1 MNSPPKDSTVRP
13 SSLAEREATLRSPAR
28 LAAVQRTGLLDSAPE
43 ASFDALTRLAARLLK
58 VPSSFIAIAD
68 VDRDFYKSFYGF
80 DESLASTRQ
89 LTGQTFCHHTLARS
103 SLLAIADTH
112 ADPAWSA
119 VPTVRT
125 LGVRAY
131 AGVPLR
137 LEGQTIGSFCAVD
150 TQPHA
155 WSDDEL
161 EVLREMAASAERELG
176 LRAALIRAHTEAEHA
191 RSLAR
196 AREEIIAVVA
206 HDLRTPLQVVQLC
219 ASILQRT
226 GTTEHDT
233 VAMRMLTAVDSM
245 RRVTD
250 ELLSQGMLPE
260 SIASLRQPVNVATLL
275 ADAVRMMAPIA
286 ERSAIMVELGAVQD
300 APIVVDYAQLLR
312 VLSNLI
318 GNAIKYCPAGSRV
331 RVSARCEAREVLLEV
346 ADNGPG
352 MTHAERE
359 HAFERGWQ
367 GAASLARGDGS
378 GLGLS
383 IVKSITEQ
391 HGGRIML
398 HSEPGAGSCFT
409 VALPLEP

>member
-1 MNSPPKDSTVRP
+1 MHSPPEDSPVRP
-13 SSLAEREATLRSPAR
+13 SSLAEREAALRSPAR
-28 LAAVQRTGLLDSAPE
+28 LAAVRRTGLLDSEQE
-43 ASFDALTRLAARLLK
+43 ASFDALTRLATRLLK

-68 VDRDFYKSFYGF
+68 ADRDFYKSFYGF
-80 DESLASTRQ
+80 DESLASRRQ
-89 LTGQTFCHHTLARS
+89 LTGQTFCHHTLVHS

-125 LGVRAY
+125 LGIRAY

-161 EVLREMAASAERELG
+161 EVLRELGTSAERELG
-176 LRAALIRAHTEAEHA
+176 LRAALARAQIEAEHA

-196 AREEIIAVVA
+196 AHEEIIAVVA

-219 ASILQRT
+219 ASTLRRT
-226 GTTEHDT
+226 GTAEHDT
-233 VAMRMLTAVDSM
+233 VARRMLTAVDSM

-250 ELLSQGMLPE
+250 ELLSQGTLPE
-260 SIASLRQPVNVATLL
+260 SITSSRQPVNVATLL

-286 ERSAIMVELGAVQD
+286 ERSAITVELGAVQN

-318 GNAIKYCPAGSRV
+318 GNAIKYSPPASRV
-331 RVSARCEAREVLLEV
+331 QVGARRQKHEVLLEV

-352 MTHAERE
+352 MTPEECE

-367 GAASLARGDGS
+367 GAASVARGDGS

-383 IVKSITEQ
+383 IVKAIVEQ
-391 HGGRIML
+391 HGGRVTL
-398 HSEPGAGSCFT
+398 HSELGAGSCFM
-409 VALPLEP
+409 VALPLGP